1 MSNLSI
7 RKSLRKSYDYLKSYS
22 DNCEVVRYDI
32 NTTYCFRNVI
42 HATQNQQV
50 NFLHYPLFIYGE
62 VTIYD
67 QNNNE
72 VFKFIIDGDDS
83 VRLDISNYP
92 LGSYRIQV
100 INTETDPITT
110 YDLELII
117 Y

>member
-1 MSNLSI
+1 MQP
-7 RKSLRKSYDYLKSYS
+7 K
-22 DNCEVVRYDI
+22 I
-32 NTTYCFRNVI
+32 NRLI
-42 HATQNQQV
+42 S
-50 NFLHYPLFIYGE
+50 HYPLFIYGE